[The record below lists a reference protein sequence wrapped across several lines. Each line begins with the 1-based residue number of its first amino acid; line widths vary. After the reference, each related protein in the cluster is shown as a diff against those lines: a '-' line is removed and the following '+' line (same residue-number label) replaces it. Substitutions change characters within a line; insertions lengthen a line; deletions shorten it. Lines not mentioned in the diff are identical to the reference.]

1 MTSLRDALYNLHP
14 ESGSSPE
21 HARGVLVGVV
31 AAFMEAGPFDFHRA
45 VDEVAPY
52 LPGRVMPEAV
62 PENWGLDLARNGVVF
77 DRTITTN
84 QRT

>member
-1 MTSLRDALYNLHP
+1 MTTLKDALFNLSP

-31 AAFMEAGPFDFHRA
+31 AAFMEAGPFNFHEA

-52 LPGRVMPEAV
+52 MPKRVTPEAV
-62 PENWGLDLARNGVVF
+62 PETWGLDLVRNG
-77 DRTITTN
+77 ITV
-84 QRT
+84 